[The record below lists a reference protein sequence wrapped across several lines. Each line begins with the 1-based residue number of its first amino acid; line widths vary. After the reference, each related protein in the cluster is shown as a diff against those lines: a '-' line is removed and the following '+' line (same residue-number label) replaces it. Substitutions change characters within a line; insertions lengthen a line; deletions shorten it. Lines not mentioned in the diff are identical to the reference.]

1 MSPSLRQQVLR
12 KIPGVDEIL
21 SRPEMVD
28 LLKIHPRHVVVEAV
42 RKGLGRLREEILQ
55 KEELHESEDTLFS
68 FENLSSIFQKEIDL
82 QIQPRLRRVINATG
96 VVIHTNLGRAPLHPS
111 AIEHLIEVS
120 KTYSNLEYDL
130 DRGERGS
137 RTIHVE
143 EILCRLS
150 GAESALVVN
159 NNAGAVLLVLNS
171 LAEGKEVIVSRGEL
185 VEIGGAFRIPDVMK
199 RSGALLREVG
209 TTNRTHFNDYQK
221 AIGPETAL
229 LLKVHTSNFRVMG
242 FTSEVS
248 LQDLVRLGKEYQLP
262 VVDDLG
268 SGCLIDLTRYGLEK
282 EPTVQEMIKTGVDA
296 VTISGD
302 KLLGGPQAG
311 IILGKK
317 KILDLFKINPLT
329 RALRIDKLTLAALE
343 STLLLYFDE
352 KKAME
357 EIPTLRMLSLDTKRL
372 KNRGKRLL
380 KRLSGVTNKKMAFTL
395 KEDVSQ
401 VGGGALPL
409 QELPTL
415 VVAVK
420 PLEVSV
426 NSLEENLR
434 KGEPPIVCRI
444 SKEELILDMRTV
456 FDEEIP
462 MLAAGIEKALTQTA
476 KGTGQSGKQNNV
488 ENP

>member
-12 KIPGVDEIL
+12 KIPSVDDIL
-21 SRPEMVD
+21 SRPEIID
-28 LLKIHPRHVVVEAV
+28 LLKVHPRHVVVDAI
-42 RKGLGRLREEILQ
+42 RKGLGRLREEILH
-55 KEELHESEDTLFS
+55 KEELPPLGDALFS
-68 FENLSSIFQKEIDL
+68 FENLHPLFQKEIDL
-82 QIQPRLRRVINATG
+82 QIRPRLRRVINATG

-130 DRGERGS
+130 ERGERGS
-137 RTIHVE
+137 RYAHVE
-143 EILCRLS
+143 AILCRLS

-159 NNAGAVLLVLNS
+159 NNAGAVLLVLNT

-199 RSGALLREVG
+199 RSGALLREIG

-221 AIGPETAL
+221 AIGPQTAL

-248 LQDLVRLGKEYQLP
+248 LQDLVQLGREHQLP

-268 SGCLIDLTRYGLEK
+268 SGCLIDLTQYGLEK
-282 EPTVQEMIKTGVDA
+282 EPTVQETIKTGVDA
-296 VTISGD
+296 ITISGD

-317 KILDLFKINPLT
+317 KYLDLFKINPLT

-343 STLLLYFDE
+343 STLLLYLDE
-352 KKAME
+352 KMAVE
-357 EIPTLRMLSLDTKRL
+357 EIPTLRMLSLDTGKLKR
-372 KNRGKRLL
+372 RGKRLL
-380 KRLSGVTNKKMAFTL
+380 KRLSGMRNKKMTFAL

-409 QELPTL
+409 QELPTV
-415 VVAVK
+415 VVAIK
-420 PLEVSV
+420 PLEI
-426 NSLEENLR
+426 SLNTLEVNLR
-434 KGEPPIVCRI
+434 KADPPIISRI
-444 SKEELILDMRTV
+444 SNEELILDMRTV
-456 FDEEIP
+456 SNEEIP
-462 MLAAGIEKALTQTA
+462 LLAAGIEKALTKIVESKA
-476 KGTGQSGKQNNV
+476 QSA
-488 ENP
+488 

>member
-1 MSPSLRQQVLR
+1 MSPSLRQQLLR
-12 KIPGVDEIL
+12 KIPSVDEIL
-21 SRPEMVD
+21 SRSEMSD
-28 LLKIHPRHVVVEAV
+28 LLKTHPRHLLVEAV
-42 RKGLGRLREEILQ
+42 RKGLGRLRKEILL
-55 KEELHESEDTLFS
+55 KEELPQTGDALFS
-68 FENLSSIFQKEIDL
+68 FENLYPLFQREIEV
-82 QIQPRLRRVINATG
+82 QTQPRLRRVINATG

-111 AIEHLIEVS
+111 AIQHLMEVS
-120 KTYSNLEYDL
+120 KSYSNLEYDL
-130 DRGERGS
+130 ERGERGS
-137 RTIHVE
+137 RHAHVE

-159 NNAGAVLLVLNS
+159 NNAGAVLLVLNT

-209 TTNRTHFNDYQK
+209 TTNRTHLNDYQR
-221 AIGPETAL
+221 AIGPQTAL

-242 FTSEVS
+242 FTSEVL
-248 LQDLVRLGKEYQLP
+248 LQDLVQLGKEHQLP

-282 EPTVQEMIKTGVDA
+282 EPTVQETIKTGVDA

-317 KILDLFKINPLT
+317 NFLELFKNNPLT

-343 STLLLYFDE
+343 ATLLLYLDE

-357 EIPTLRMLSLDTKRL
+357 EIPTLQMLSLDTRKLKR
-372 KNRGKRLL
+372 RGKRLI
-380 KRLSGVTNKKMAFTL
+380 KRLPEMMNKKAVFTL

-409 QELPTL
+409 QELPTV
-415 VVAVK
+415 VVAIRPV
-420 PLEVSV
+420 EVSV

-434 KGEPPIVCRI
+434 KGNPPIISRI
-444 SKEELILDMRTV
+444 SREELLLDMRTV

-462 MLAAGIEKALTQTA
+462 LLAAGIEKALTPT
-476 KGTGQSGKQNNV
+476 TRS
-488 ENP
+488 

>member
-1 MSPSLRQQVLR
+1 VLR
-12 KIPGVDEIL
+12 EIPSVDELL
-21 SRPEMVD
+21 SRPQIVD
-28 LLKIHPRHVVVEAV
+28 LLKVHPRQVVVEAI
-42 RKGLGRLREEILQ
+42 RKGLGRVRDDILHKRNLSQ
-55 KEELHESEDTLFS
+55 FGEAFFS
-68 FENLSSIFQKEIDL
+68 FENLYPLFQREINL
-82 QIQPRLRRVINATG
+82 QTQPRLRRVINATG

-111 AIEHLIEVS
+111 AIHHLMEVS

-130 DRGERGS
+130 ERGERGD
-137 RTIHVE
+137 RYAHVE
-143 EILCRLS
+143 ESLCRLS

-159 NNAGAVLLVLNS
+159 NNAGAVLLVLNT

-209 TTNRTHFNDYQK
+209 TTNRTHFDDYQK
-221 AIGPETAL
+221 AIGPHTAL

-242 FTSEVS
+242 FTSEVT
-248 LQDLVRLGKEYQLP
+248 LQDLVQLGREHHIP

-268 SGCLIDLTRYGLEK
+268 SGCLIDLTQYGLEK
-282 EPTVQEMIKTGVDA
+282 EPTVQETIKTGVDG

-343 STLLLYFDE
+343 STLLLYLDE
-352 KKAME
+352 KTAMA
-357 EIPTLRMLSLDTKRL
+357 EIPTLRMLSLDTRKL
-372 KNRGKRLL
+372 KKRGKRLL
-380 KRLSGVTNKKMAFTL
+380 RRLSGVTNERIRFSL
-395 KEDVSQ
+395 REDVSQ

-409 QELPTL
+409 QELPTI
-415 VVAVK
+415 VVAAK
-420 PLEVSV
+420 PLDFSV
-426 NSLEENLR
+426 NSLEEVLR
-434 KGEPPIVCRI
+434 KGDPPIISRI

-462 MLAAGIEKALTQTA
+462 LLAAGIEKARTHIA
-476 KGTGQSGKQNNV
+476 KGKAHSEEKVG
-488 ENP
+488 

>member
-12 KIPGVDEIL
+12 KIPSVDEIL
-21 SRPEMVD
+21 SRPEIAD
-28 LLKIHPRHVVVEAV
+28 LLKAHPRNVVVEAV
-42 RKGLGRLREEILQ
+42 RKGLGRLREELLR
-55 KEELHESEDTLFS
+55 KEELPHLGDSPFA
-68 FENLSSIFQKEIDL
+68 FEQLYPLFQKEIAL

-96 VVIHTNLGRAPLHPS
+96 VVIHTNLGRSPLHHS
-111 AIEHLIEVS
+111 AIDHLIDVS
-120 KTYSNLEYDL
+120 KHYSNLEYDIEL
-130 DRGERGS
+130 GERGD
-137 RTIHVE
+137 RYAHVE
-143 EILCRLS
+143 EVLCRLS

-159 NNAGAVLLVLNS
+159 NNAGAVLLVVNT

-209 TTNRTHFNDYQK
+209 TTNRTHLSDYEK
-221 AIGPETAL
+221 AIGPQTAL

-248 LQDLVRLGKEYQLP
+248 LQDLVQLGRQHQLP

-268 SGCLIDLTRYGLEK
+268 SGCLIDLTQYGLEK
-282 EPTVQEMIKTGVDA
+282 EPTVQETIKTGADA
-296 VTISGD
+296 LTFSGD

-317 KILDLFKINPLT
+317 KWLDLFKSNPLT

-343 STLLLYFDE
+343 STLLLYIDE

-357 EIPTLRMLSLDTKRL
+357 EIPTLRMLSLDTRKLKR
-372 KNRGKRLL
+372 RGKRLL
-380 KRLSGVTNKKMAFTL
+380 KRLPGLVDNRVVFTL
-395 KEDVSQ
+395 REDVSQ

-409 QELPTL
+409 QELPTI
-415 VVAVK
+415 VVSIK
-420 PLEVSV
+420 PLDISV

-434 KGEPPIVCRI
+434 KGEPPTISRI

-456 FDEEIP
+456 MDEEIP
-462 MLAAGIEKALTQTA
+462 LLAAGIEKAFTKIA
-476 KGTGQSGKQNNV
+476 EGK
-488 ENP
+488 EPSK

>member
-1 MSPSLRQQVLR
+1 MSPSLRRQFLR
-12 KIPGVDEIL
+12 KIPSVDDIL
-21 SRPEMVD
+21 SRPEMMD
-28 LLKIHPRHVVVEAV
+28 LLKIHARHVVVEAV
-42 RKGLGRLREEILQ
+42 RKGLGRLREEILHR
-55 KEELHESEDTLFS
+55 EELPELGDNL
-68 FENLSSIFQKEIDL
+68 FENLYSLFQKEIDL
-82 QIQPRLRRVINATG
+82 QVQPRLRRVINATG

-120 KTYSNLEYDL
+120 KAYSNLEYDL

-137 RTIHVE
+137 RYTHVE

-159 NNAGAVLLVLNS
+159 NNAGAVLLVLNT

-199 RSGALLREVG
+199 RSGGLLREVG
-209 TTNRTHFNDYQK
+209 TTNRTHFTDYQK
-221 AIGPETAL
+221 AIGPQTAL

-248 LQDLVRLGKEYQLP
+248 LQDLVQLGKERQLP

-282 EPTVQEMIKTGVDA
+282 EPTVQETIKTGVDA

-317 KILDLFKINPLT
+317 KILDLFKTNPLT

-343 STLLLYFDE
+343 STLLLYLDE
-352 KKAME
+352 ERAME

-372 KNRGKRLL
+372 KRRGKRLL
-380 KRLSGVTNKKMAFTL
+380 KRFSGMANKKMTFIL
-395 KEDVSQ
+395 REDVSR

-409 QELPTL
+409 QNLPTL
-415 VVAVK
+415 VVAIK
-420 PLEVSV
+420 PVEASV

-434 KGEPPIVCRI
+434 KGDPPIVCRI

-462 MLAAGIEKALTQTA
+462 LLAAGIEKALTQTT
-476 KGTGQSGKQNNV
+476 KL
-488 ENP
+488 

>member
-1 MSPSLRQQVLR
+1 VLR
-12 KIPGVDEIL
+12 KIPRVDEIL
-21 SRPEMVD
+21 SRPQIVD
-28 LLKIHPRHVVVEAV
+28 LLKVHPRNVVIEAI
-42 RKGLGRLREEILQ
+42 RKGLGRLRGEILQ
-55 KEELHESEDTLFS
+55 KQDLSQLEEAFFS
-68 FENLSSIFQKEIDL
+68 FENLYPLFQKEIDL

-96 VVIHTNLGRAPLHPS
+96 VVIHTNLGRAPLHSS
-111 AIEHLIEVS
+111 AIKHLMEVS

-130 DRGERGS
+130 DRGERGD
-137 RTIHVE
+137 RYTLVE

-159 NNAGAVLLVLNS
+159 NNAGAVLLALNT

-199 RSGALLREVG
+199 RSGALLKEVG
-209 TTNRTHFNDYQK
+209 TTNRTHFDDYQK
-221 AIGPETAL
+221 AIGPHTAL

-248 LQDLVRLGKEYQLP
+248 LQDLVQLGRERQIP

-268 SGCLIDLTRYGLEK
+268 SGCLVDLSQYGLEK
-282 EPTVQEMIKTGVDA
+282 EPTVQETIKTGVDA

-317 KILDLFKINPLT
+317 KLLDLFKINPLT

-352 KKAME
+352 KRAME

-372 KNRGKRLL
+372 KKRGKQLL
-380 KRLSGVTNKKMAFTL
+380 KRLSGMTNERMMFSL
-395 KEDVSQ
+395 REDVSQ

-409 QELPTL
+409 QELPTI

-420 PLEVSV
+420 PLDFSV

-434 KGEPPIVCRI
+434 KSDPPIISRI

-462 MLAAGIEKALTQTA
+462 LLAAGIEKALKYLQP
-476 KGTGQSGKQNNV
+476 Q
-488 ENP
+488 

>member
-12 KIPGVDEIL
+12 EIPSVDELLANPQI
-21 SRPEMVD
+21 VD
-28 LLKIHPRHVVVEAV
+28 LLKVYPHKVVVEAI
-42 RKGLGRLREEILQ
+42 RKGLGRLRDEILR
-55 KEELHESEDTLFS
+55 KEDLSQPGEAFFS
-68 FENLSSIFQKEIDL
+68 FENLYPLFLREIDL
-82 QIQPRLRRVINATG
+82 QVQPRLRRVINATG

-111 AIEHLIEVS
+111 AIHHVVEVS

-130 DRGERGS
+130 ERGT
-137 RTIHVE
+137 RGDRYVHVE
-143 EILCRLS
+143 ESLCRLS

-159 NNAGAVLLVLNS
+159 NNAAAVLLVLNT

-221 AIGPETAL
+221 AVGPHTAL

-242 FTSEVS
+242 FTAEVS
-248 LQDLVRLGKEYQLP
+248 LQDLVQLGTEHYIP

-268 SGCLIDLTRYGLEK
+268 SGCLIDLTQYGLEK
-282 EPTVQEMIKTGVDA
+282 EPTVQETIKTGVDA

-317 KILDLFKINPLT
+317 TILDLFKTNPLA

-343 STLLLYFDE
+343 STLFLYLDE
-352 KKAME
+352 KRAME
-357 EIPTLRMLSLDTKRL
+357 EIPTLRMLSMDTKRL
-372 KNRGKRLL
+372 NRRGKRLL
-380 KRLSGVTNKKMAFTL
+380 RRLSQGTMERIAFSL
-395 KEDVSQ
+395 REDVSQ

-409 QELPTL
+409 QELPTA
-415 VVAVK
+415 VVAAK
-420 PLEVSV
+420 PLDVSV
-426 NSLEENLR
+426 NRFEECLR
-434 KGEPPIVCRI
+434 MGDPPIIARI

-462 MLAAGIEKALTQTA
+462 LLAAGIEKALTHIA
-476 KGTGQSGKQNNV
+476 KGKQQKA
-488 ENP
+488 

>member
-1 MSPSLRQQVLR
+1 MSPSLRQQALR
-12 KIPGVDEIL
+12 KIPSVDELL
-21 SRPEMVD
+21 SRPQVVD
-28 LLKIHPRHVVVEAV
+28 LLKVHPRNVVVEAI
-42 RKGLGRLREEILQ
+42 RKGLERVRDDILRKQDLPKLGEAFF
-55 KEELHESEDTLFS
+55 T
-68 FENLSSIFQKEIDL
+68 FENLYPLFQKEIDL

-96 VVIHTNLGRAPLHPS
+96 VVLHTNLGRSPLHPS
-111 AIEHLIEVS
+111 AIKHLVEVS

-130 DRGERGS
+130 ERGERGD
-137 RTIHVE
+137 RYTHVE
-143 EILCRLS
+143 ETLCRLS

-159 NNAGAVLLVLNS
+159 NNAGAVLLVLNT
-171 LAEGKEVIVSRGEL
+171 LADGKEVIVSRGEL

-199 RSGALLREVG
+199 RSGALLREIG

-221 AIGPETAL
+221 AIGPHTAL

-248 LQDLVRLGKEYQLP
+248 LQDLVQLGREHQLP

-268 SGCLIDLTRYGLEK
+268 SGCLIDLTQHGLEK
-282 EPTVQEMIKTGVDA
+282 EPTVQETIKTGVDA

-317 KILDLFKINPLT
+317 NILDLFKINPLT

-352 KKAME
+352 KRAME
-357 EIPTLRMLSLDTKRL
+357 EIPVLSMLSLDMRKL
-372 KNRGKRLL
+372 KKRGKRLL
-380 KRLSGVTNKKMAFTL
+380 KRLSRMTNERMTISL

-409 QELPTL
+409 QELPTV

-420 PLEVSV
+420 PLDFSV
-426 NSLEENLR
+426 NSLEESLR
-434 KGEPPIVCRI
+434 KGDPPIISRI

-462 MLAAGIEKALTQTA
+462 LLAAGIERAV
-476 KGTGQSGKQNNV
+476 KQITKS
-488 ENP
+488 

>member
-1 MSPSLRQQVLR
+1 MSSSLRQQLLR
-12 KIPGVDEIL
+12 KIPSVDDILTRHEI
-21 SRPEMVD
+21 MD
-28 LLKIHPRHVVVEAV
+28 LLKVHPRHVVVEAI
-42 RKGLGRLREEILQ
+42 RKGLGQLRKKILQ
-55 KEELHESEDTLFS
+55 KEPPESAEDLFS
-68 FENLSSIFQKEIDL
+68 FEKLYPLFQKEIEL

-120 KTYSNLEYDL
+120 KAYSNLEYDL

-137 RTIHVE
+137 RYAHVE

-159 NNAGAVLLVLNS
+159 NNAGAVLLVLNT

-209 TTNRTHFNDYQK
+209 TTNRTHFSDYQK
-221 AIGPETAL
+221 AIGPQTAL

-248 LQDLVRLGKEYQLP
+248 LQDLVQLGREHQLP

-282 EPTVQEMIKTGVDA
+282 EPTVQETIKTGVDA

-317 KILDLFKINPLT
+317 KFLDLFKINPLT

-343 STLLLYFDE
+343 STLLLYLDE
-352 KKAME
+352 KRAME
-357 EIPTLRMLSLDTKRL
+357 EIPTLGMLSLDTRKLKR
-372 KNRGKRLL
+372 RAKRLL
-380 KRLSGVTNKKMAFTL
+380 KRLSGIMEKGVTFAL

-409 QELPTL
+409 QELSTI

-420 PLEVSV
+420 PLSVSV

-434 KGEPPIVCRI
+434 KGDPPIISRI
-444 SKEELILDMRTV
+444 NKEELILDMRTV

-462 MLAAGIEKALTQTA
+462 LLTTGIERALINIA
-476 KGTGQSGKQNNV
+476 KGKEQGA
-488 ENP
+488 